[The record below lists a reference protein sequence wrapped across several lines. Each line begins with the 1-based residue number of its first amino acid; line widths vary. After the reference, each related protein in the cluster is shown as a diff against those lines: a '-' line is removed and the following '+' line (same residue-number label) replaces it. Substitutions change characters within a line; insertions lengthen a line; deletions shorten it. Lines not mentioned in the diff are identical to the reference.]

1 MNSDDKRGSGIP
13 RATYRV
19 QLHGGFDLAAA
30 EALLPHLAELGVS
43 HLYSSPLLKARP
55 GSTHGYDVIDPAS
68 LNPEIGDDAA
78 FERFCVHLRDLHLG
92 LLLDIV
98 PNHMGVLEA
107 DNPWWLDVL
116 AHGPASVHAAAFDIE
131 WTPPQRELHGKLLL
145 PVLGE
150 RYGAVLEAG
159 EISVRFE
166 PGAGRFELRYFK
178 HRFPIDPRDHAGLL
192 NSVPVPAQAGTAQR
206 TQLEALANGFAL
218 LPARD
223 DADPVRR
230 ASRQRDS
237 AALHAELSRLHAHEP
252 WAPAWLRACAE
263 ALQGQPG
270 DARSWDAL
278 DALLQRQAYRLA
290 HWRTAGDELNYRR
303 FFDINGLAGLRVEDD
318 AVFDALHERVLAWVA
333 AGRVDGLRIDHP
345 DGMADPEAYFRRLA
359 QRCAEVLAPPG
370 GAKRAPPPPEGVEST
385 RERPFVDSREAAGRP
400 GTTYLVAEKILGDDE
415 PWPRDWPLHGET
427 GYRFANQANAVFV
440 DGEQAAALDAVVE
453 AFTGA
458 PLNFEAE
465 LDAAKRAVMNQSLAA
480 DLRLLT
486 ERAHD
491 IALANRHTRDLT
503 RAGLSAAI
511 VAMAASFDVYRSY
524 VSPRGA
530 GPQDRARI
538 EKAAA
543 AARNRVRP
551 SLAGHVDFIRQLL
564 LQAPDEPDNPDPA
577 LRARQLAFVQR
588 LQQFTA
594 PVMAKSME
602 DTAFY
607 RHHRLVS
614 LNDVGGDPRR
624 FGLPV
629 PDFHAATL
637 QRLRETP
644 HTLLASSTH
653 DSKRSEDVRTR
664 LDVLSEMP
672 QRWAET
678 LQRWREL
685 AQTQWRIGGLAGL
698 PAASDELL
706 LFQTLAGVWPTELA
720 HSNSDSDS
728 DSDNSGSGSGS
739 EALAD
744 LRERVTTYMLK
755 AVREAKQHSSWL
767 DENDDYEQGLTR
779 CIELLLARLEPNPF
793 LSDMRRFVAEI
804 APFGCLNSLALVT
817 LKLTAPGVPD
827 IYQGCEDWRFMLVDP
842 DNRRPVDP
850 ARLRERLAQA
860 QAWANDPATLRTR
873 LRTEPLPGGLH
884 KLFITW
890 RLLQWRREAETL
902 LRDGDYLP
910 LEIEGPDARHVIA
923 FARVGPGGEASIT
936 IVPRLAWTLGE
947 GRIET
952 VLAHDWHDTAV
963 RWPADLAGDWR
974 DVLATPGPE
983 TAAGRDGTHS
993 VSAAADALPLGMLLA
1008 DGPIAVLHR
1017 AAR

>member
-1 MNSDDKRGSGIP
+1 MIAIP

-19 QLHGGFDLAAA
+19 QLHRGFDFQAA
-30 EALLPHLAELGVS
+30 EALLPHLAELGIS
-43 HLYSSPLLKARP
+43 HLYASPLLKARP
-55 GSTHGYDVIDPAS
+55 GSTHGYDVVDPTQ
-68 LNPEIGDDAA
+68 LNPEIGDEAA
-78 FERFCVHLRDLHLG
+78 FDRFCERLRALHLG

-116 AHGPASVHAAAFDIE
+116 AHGPASAHATAFDIE
-131 WTPPQRELHGKLLL
+131 WQPPQRELHGKLLL
-145 PVLGE
+145 PVLGQG
-150 RYGAVLEAG
+150 YGAVLESG
-159 EISVRFE
+159 EITARFE
-166 PGAGRFELRYFK
+166 PDPGRFELRYHA
-178 HRFPIDPRDHAGLL
+178 HRFPIDPRDHAALL
-192 NSVPVPAQAGTAQR
+192 RAAPPPAAMSTAQR
-206 TQLEALANGFAL
+206 TQLEALIEGFAL

-223 DADPVRR
+223 DVDPARR

-237 AALHAELSRLHAHEP
+237 AALQAELARLHADEP
-252 WAPAWLRACAE
+252 WAPAWLQACA
-263 ALQGQPG
+263 AQLQGQPG
-270 DARSWDAL
+270 DARSWDPM
-278 DALLQRQAYRLA
+278 DALLQRQAWRLA

-303 FFDINGLAGLRVEDD
+303 FFDINGLAGLRMEDD
-318 AVFDALHERVLAWVA
+318 AVFDAAHQRVLAWVA
-333 AGRVDGLRIDHP
+333 AGRVQGLRIDHP

-359 QRCAEVLAPPG
+359 ERCAAVAPPG
-370 GAKRAPPPPEGVEST
+370 SPA
-385 RERPFVDSREAAGRP
+385 
-400 GTTYLVAEKILGDDE
+400 TYLLAEKILGDDE

-440 DGEQAAALDAVVE
+440 DGEQAAAMDAVVE
-453 AFTGA
+453 AFTGT
-458 PLNFEAE
+458 PLNFDAE

-491 IALANRHTRDLT
+491 IALADRHTRDLT

-511 VAMAASFDVYRSY
+511 VAMAASFEVYRSY
-524 VSPRGA
+524 VSPRGV

-543 AARNRVRP
+543 AARGRVRP
-551 SLAGHVDFIRQLL
+551 SMAGYVDFIRQLL
-564 LQAPDEPDNPDPA
+564 LQSSPDEPVSNVTAGDHTVSEQTVSGRPAPAQPSSDDA
-577 LRARQLAFVQR
+577 LRSRRLAFVQR
-588 LQQFTA
+588 FQQFTA

-624 FGLPV
+624 FGLSV
-629 PDFHAATL
+629 ADFHAANL

-644 HTLLASSTH
+644 HTLLGSSTH

-685 AQTQWRIGGLAGL
+685 AQTQWRIGGLSGL
-698 PAASDELL
+698 PAPNDELL
-706 LFQTLAGVWPTELA
+706 LYQTLVGMWPT
-720 HSNSDSDS
+720 
-728 DSDNSGSGSGS
+728 G
-739 EALAD
+739 LAD
-744 LRERVTTYMLK
+744 DDGLRDVRERVTAYMLK

-793 LSDMRRFVAEI
+793 LSDLRRFVDEI

-827 IYQGCEDWRFMLVDP
+827 LYQGCEDWRFMLVDP
-842 DNRRPVDP
+842 DNRRPVDVMH
-850 ARLRERLAQA
+850 LRERLKQT
-860 QAWANDPATLRTR
+860 QAWASDTTPLRQR
-873 LRTEPLPGGLH
+873 LAGEPLPGGLH
-884 KLFITW
+884 KLFVTW
-890 RLLQWRREAETL
+890 RLLQWRRQAETL
-902 LRDGDYLP
+902 CRDGDYRP
-910 LEIEGPDARHVIA
+910 LEIEGPDARHLIA
-923 FARVGPGGEASIT
+923 FARVAANGEAAVT
-936 IVPRLAWTLGE
+936 LVPRLAWTLGA
-947 GRIET
+947 GRIDT
-952 VLAHDWHDTAV
+952 VLSHNWSGSVLH
-963 RWPADLAGDWR
+963 WPAELAGTWR
-974 DVLATPGPE
+974 EVLASPGPVSGPDDGGA
-983 TAAGRDGTHS
+983 THTIAAS
-993 VSAAADALPLGMLLA
+993 DALPLGPLLA
-1008 DGPIAVLHR
+1008 HGPIAVLHR
-1017 AAR
+1017 AGR

>member
-1 MNSDDKRGSGIP
+1 MTIP
-13 RATYRV
+13 RATYRM
-19 QLHGGFDLAAA
+19 QLHRGFDFDAA

-43 HLYSSPLLKARP
+43 HLYASPLLKARH
-55 GSTHGYDVIDPAS
+55 GSTHGYDVVDPTQ
-68 LNPEIGDDAA
+68 LNPEIGDEAA
-78 FERFCVHLRDLHLG
+78 FDRFCERLHGLRLG

-116 AHGPASVHAAAFDIE
+116 AHGPASAHAAAFDIE
-131 WTPPQRELHGKLLL
+131 WQPPQRELHGKLLL
-145 PVLGE
+145 PVLGQG
-150 RYGAVLEAG
+150 YGAVLESG
-159 EISVRFE
+159 EITARFE
-166 PGAGRFELRYFK
+166 PEAGRFELRYHA

-192 NSVPVPAQAGTAQR
+192 RAVPLPITISAAQR
-206 TQLEALANGFAL
+206 TQLEALAEGFAL

-223 DADPVRR
+223 DPDPARR

-237 AALHAELSRLHAHEP
+237 AALQAELQRLHATEP
-252 WAPAWLRACAE
+252 WAAAWLQACAGQ
-263 ALQGQPG
+263 LQGRAG
-270 DARSWDAL
+270 DPPSWDAM

-290 HWRTAGDELNYRR
+290 HWRAAGDELNYRR
-303 FFDINGLAGLRVEDD
+303 FFDINGLAALRMEDG
-318 AVFDALHERVLAWVA
+318 AVFDAAHQRVLAWVA
-333 AGRVDGLRIDHP
+333 EGRVQGLRIDHP
-345 DGMADPEAYFRRLA
+345 DGMADPDAYFRRLA
-359 QRCAEVLAPPG
+359 ERCAAL
-370 GAKRAPPPPEGVEST
+370 
-385 RERPFVDSREAAGRP
+385 RPDAA
-400 GTTYLVAEKILGDDE
+400 TYLVAEKILADDE
-415 PWPRDWPLHGET
+415 PWPREWPLHGET
-427 GYRFANQANAVFV
+427 GYRFANQANGLFV
-440 DGEQAAALDAVVE
+440 DTEQAAAMDAVVE
-453 AFTGA
+453 AFTGT
-458 PLNFEAE
+458 PLNFDAE

-511 VAMAASFDVYRSY
+511 VAVAASFDVYRSY

-530 GPQDRARI
+530 GAQDRARI

-543 AARNRVRP
+543 AARGRLRP
-551 SLAGHVDFIRQLL
+551 SLAAYVDFIRQLL
-564 LQAPDEPDNPDPA
+564 LQVPEDAAVAAAAAPTPVTAATSTPTSTATSTATAASTEDA
-577 LRARQLAFVQR
+577 QRTRRLAFVQR
-588 LQQFTA
+588 FQQFTA

-624 FGLPV
+624 FGLSV
-629 PDFHAATL
+629 ADFHAANL

-698 PAASDELL
+698 PAAGDELL
-706 LFQTLAGVWPTELA
+706 LFQTLVGLWPTELR
-720 HSNSDSDS
+720 DDEGLQ
-728 DSDNSGSGSGS
+728 DV
-739 EALAD
+739 
-744 LRERVTTYMLK
+744 RERVTDYMRK
-755 AVREAKQHSSWL
+755 AVREAKQYSSWL

-793 LSDMRRFVAEI
+793 LSDLRRFVAEI

-827 IYQGCEDWRFMLVDP
+827 LYQGCEDWRFMLVDP
-842 DNRRPVDP
+842 DNRRPVNP
-850 ARLRERLAQA
+850 LRLRERLKQA
-860 QAWANDPATLRTR
+860 QAWASDPGGVRQR
-873 LRTEPLPGGLH
+873 LRSEPLPGGLH

-890 RLLQWRREAETL
+890 RLLQCRRQAEAL
-902 LRDGDYLP
+902 FRDGDYRP
-910 LEIEGPDARHVIA
+910 LEAEGPGARHIVA
-923 FARVGPGGEASIT
+923 FARVAENGEAAFT
-936 IVPRLAWTLGE
+936 IVPRLAWTLGA
-947 GRIET
+947 GRLDNVLTHDWRDT
-952 VLAHDWHDTAV
+952 VL
-963 RWPADLAGDWR
+963 RWPAELAGEWR
-974 DVLATPGPE
+974 DVLASPGPVAVAGAYE
-983 TAAGRDGTHS
+983 GTYKLSLTADR
-993 VSAAADALPLGMLLA
+993 VPVAALLSG
-1008 DGPIAVLHR
+1008 GPVAVFHR
-1017 AAR
+1017 TSS

>member
-1 MNSDDKRGSGIP
+1 MIPHAHPGAIP
-13 RATYRV
+13 RATYRL

-55 GSTHGYDVIDPAS
+55 GSTHGYDVIDPTQ

-78 FERFCVHLRDLHLG
+78 FERFCARLRALHLG

-107 DNPWWLDVL
+107 ANPWWLDVL

-131 WTPPQRELHGKLLL
+131 WMPPQRELHGKLLL
-145 PVLGE
+145 PVLGQG
-150 RYGAVLEAG
+150 YGAVLEAG

-166 PGAGRFELRYFK
+166 PDAGRFELRYFN
-178 HRFPIDPRDHAGLL
+178 HRFPVDPRDHAGLL
-192 NSVPVPAQAGTAQR
+192 RGVPLPAQASGARR
-206 TQLEALANGFAL
+206 TQLEALAEGFAL

-223 DADPVRR
+223 DADPARR

-237 AALHAELSRLHAHEP
+237 AALHAELSRLHAQEP

-263 ALQGQPG
+263 QLQGQPG

-290 HWRTAGDELNYRR
+290 HWRAAGDELNYRR

-318 AVFDALHERVLAWVA
+318 AVFDAVHGRVLAWVA
-333 AGRVDGLRIDHP
+333 AGHVQGLRIDHP

-359 QRCAEVLAPPG
+359 ERCASV
-370 GAKRAPPPPEGVEST
+370 
-385 RERPFVDSREAAGRP
+385 REAAGGP
-400 GTTYLVAEKILGDDE
+400 GRGTYLVAEKILGDDE

-440 DGEQAAALDAVVE
+440 DSEQAAALDAVVE
-453 AFTGA
+453 AFIGA
-458 PLNFEAE
+458 PLNFDAE

-491 IALANRHTRDLT
+491 IALADRHTRDLT

-511 VAMAASFDVYRSY
+511 VAMAASFDAYRSY
-524 VSPRGA
+524 VNPRGV
-530 GPQDRARI
+530 GPLDRARI

-551 SLAGHVDFIRQLL
+551 SLVGHVDFIRQLM
-564 LQAPDEPDNPDPA
+564 LQVPDESGAPGQADPA
-577 LRARQLAFVQR
+577 LRARQLAFVHR

-624 FGLPV
+624 FGLSV
-629 PDFHAATL
+629 ADFHAANL
-637 QRLRETP
+637 QRLRDMP

-664 LDVLSEMP
+664 LDVLSEIP
-672 QRWAET
+672 QRWSET

-698 PAASDELL
+698 PAANDELL
-706 LFQTLAGVWPTELA
+706 LYQTLVGACPADLA
-720 HSNSDSDS
+720 DD
-728 DSDNSGSGSGS
+728 
-739 EALAD
+739 EALQD
-744 LRERVTTYMLK
+744 LRERVGAYMLK

-779 CIELLLARLEPNPF
+779 CVEVLLARLEPNPF
-793 LSDMRRFVAEI
+793 LSDLRRFVAEI

-827 IYQGCEDWRFMLVDP
+827 FYQGCEDWRFMLVDP

-850 ARLRERLAQA
+850 VRLRERLAQA
-860 QAWANDPATLRTR
+860 RAWANDPAALRAR

-890 RLLQWRREAETL
+890 RLLQWRREAEVL
-902 LRDGDYLP
+902 LRDGDYRP
-910 LEIEGPDARHVIA
+910 LDIEGPHARHAIA
-923 FARVGPGGEASIT
+923 FARVGPHDEASIT
-936 IVPRLAWTLGE
+936 IVPRLAWTLGD
-947 GRIET
+947 GRIDT
-952 VLAHDWHDTAV
+952 VLAHDWQETAL
-963 RWPADLAGDWR
+963 RWPAELAGDWR
-974 DVLATPGPE
+974 DVLASPWP
-983 TAAGRDGTHS
+983 ADGGGLECTHS
-993 VSAAADALPLGMLLA
+993 VPPVADTLPIGALLA
-1008 DGPIAVLHR
+1008 GGPIAVLHR
-1017 AAR
+1017 APR

>member
-1 MNSDDKRGSGIP
+1 MNDDDANAIP

-19 QLHGGFDLAAA
+19 QLHGGFDFAAA

-43 HLYSSPLLKARP
+43 HLYSSPLLKAKP
-55 GSTHGYDVIDPAS
+55 GSTHGYDVIDPAQ

-78 FERFCVHLRDLHLG
+78 FQHFCARLRALGLG

-116 AHGPASVHAAAFDIE
+116 AHGPASAHAAAFDIE
-131 WTPPQRELHGKLLL
+131 WTPPQHELHGKLLL

-150 RYGAVLEAG
+150 RYGAVLEGG
-159 EISVRFE
+159 EITARFE
-166 PGAGRFELRYFK
+166 PCPGRFELRYFK
-178 HRFPIDPRDHAGLL
+178 HRFPVDPRDHAELL
-192 NSVPVPAQAGTAQR
+192 RSVPLPAQAGTAAR
-206 TQLEALANGFAL
+206 TQINALADAFAL

-223 DADPVRR
+223 DPDPVRR
-230 ASRQRDS
+230 AGRRRDC
-237 AALHAELSRLHAHEP
+237 AELHAEMSRLHSRES
-252 WAPAWLRACAE
+252 WAPAWLQACAE
-263 ALQGQPG
+263 QLQGRP
-270 DARSWDAL
+270 DDPRSWDRL
-278 DALLQRQAYRLA
+278 DTLLQRQAYRLA
-290 HWRTAGDELNYRR
+290 HWRAAGDELNYRR
-303 FFDINGLAGLRVEDD
+303 FFDINGLAGLRVEED

-333 AGRVDGLRIDHP
+333 DGRVHGLRIDHP
-345 DGMADPEAYFRRLA
+345 DGMADPEAYFHRLA
-359 QRCAEVLAPPG
+359 QRCNDV
-370 GAKRAPPPPEGVEST
+370 
-385 RERPFVDSREAAGRP
+385 REAAGRP

-427 GYRFANQANAVFV
+427 GYRFANQANAVLV
-440 DGEQAAALDAVVE
+440 DEQQAAALDAVVE

-458 PLNFEAE
+458 PLDFDTE
-465 LDAAKRAVMNQSLAA
+465 LGTAKRAVMNQSLAA

-491 IALANRHTRDLT
+491 IALADRHTRDLT

-524 VSPRGA
+524 VSARGV
-530 GPQDRARI
+530 GQPDRARI

-551 SLAGHVDFIRQLL
+551 SLAGHVDFIRQLM
-564 LQAPDEPDNPDPA
+564 LQAPGDTGDGA
-577 LRARQLAFVQR
+577 LRVRQLAFLQR
-588 LQQFTA
+588 FQQFTA

-624 FGLPV
+624 FGLAV
-629 PDFHAATL
+629 ADFHAATL
-637 QRLRETP
+637 QRQRETP

-653 DSKRSEDVRTR
+653 DSKRSEDVRAR

-672 QRWAET
+672 ERWAGT
-678 LQRWREL
+678 LTRWREL
-685 AQTQWRIGGLAGL
+685 AHTQWRIGGLAGL
-698 PAASDELL
+698 PAPNDELL
-706 LFQTLAGVWPTELA
+706 LYQTLVGAWPTELA
-720 HSNSDSDS
+720 DD
-728 DSDNSGSGSGS
+728 G
-739 EALAD
+739 ALQD
-744 LRERVTTYMLK
+744 LRERVTAYMLK

-779 CIELLLARLEPNPF
+779 CIELLLSRLEPNPF
-793 LSDMRRFVAEI
+793 LSDLRRFVAEI

-850 ARLRERLAQA
+850 AHLRERLAQA
-860 QAWANDPATLRTR
+860 RAWTSEPATLRTR
-873 LRTEPLPGGLH
+873 LSSDPLPGGLH
-884 KLFITW
+884 KLFVTW
-890 RLLQWRREAETL
+890 RLLQWRREAAAL
-902 LRDGDYLP
+902 FRDGDYRP
-910 LEIEGPDARHVIA
+910 LELEGPDARHVIA
-923 FARVGPGGEASIT
+923 FARVGPHGDAAII

-947 GRIET
+947 GRFEN
-952 VLAHDWHDTAV
+952 VLAHAWHDTAV

-974 DVLATPGPE
+974 DVLASPGPQA
-983 TAAGRDGTHS
+983 AAGHHGARS
-993 VSAAADALPLGMLLA
+993 LSAAADALPLGTLLA
-1008 DGPIAVLHR
+1008 AGPIAVLHR
-1017 AAR
+1017 AAT

>member
-1 MNSDDKRGSGIP
+1 MTDPDHPGAIP

-19 QLHGGFDLAAA
+19 QLHGGFDFAAA

-55 GSTHGYDVIDPAS
+55 GSTHGYDVIDPS
-68 LNPEIGDDAA
+68 QLNPEIGDDAA
-78 FERFCVHLRDLHLG
+78 FDHFCARLRALNLG

-116 AHGPASVHAAAFDIE
+116 AHGPASAHAAAFDIE
-131 WTPPQRELHGKLLL
+131 WAPPQRELHGKLLL
-145 PVLGE
+145 PVLGQG
-150 RYGAVLEAG
+150 YGAVLEAG
-159 EISVRFE
+159 EISVRFA
-166 PGAGRFELRYFK
+166 PDPGRFELRYFK
-178 HRFPIDPRDHAGLL
+178 HRFPIDPRDHAELL
-192 NSVPVPAQAGTAQR
+192 RSVPMPAAAGAAQR
-206 TQLEALANGFAL
+206 TQVDALAEGFAL

-223 DADPVRR
+223 DRDPARR

-237 AALHAELSRLHAHEP
+237 AALQAELARLHAQEP
-252 WAPAWLRACAE
+252 WAPAWLQACGDQ
-263 ALQGQPG
+263 LQGRPG
-270 DARSWDAL
+270 DARSWDRL
-278 DALLQRQAYRLA
+278 DALLQHQAYHLA
-290 HWRTAGDELNYRR
+290 HWRAAGDELNYRR
-303 FFDINGLAGLRVEDD
+303 FFDINGLAGLRMEDD
-318 AVFDALHERVLAWVA
+318 AVFDAAHERVLAWVA
-333 AGRVDGLRIDHP
+333 DGQVQGLRIDHP
-345 DGMADPEAYFRRLA
+345 DGMADPEAYFHRLA
-359 QRCAEVLAPPG
+359 RRCAAV
-370 GAKRAPPPPEGVEST
+370 
-385 RERPFVDSREAAGRP
+385 REAAGLP
-400 GTTYLVAEKILGDDE
+400 GPGTYLVAEKILGDDE

-427 GYRFANQANAVFV
+427 GYRFANQANGVLV
-440 DGEQAAALDAVVE
+440 DEEQAAAMDAVAE

-458 PLNFEAE
+458 PLNFDAE
-465 LDAAKRAVMNQSLAA
+465 LDGAKRAVMNQSLAA

-551 SLAGHVDFIRQLL
+551 SLAGHVDFVRQLM
-564 LQAPDEPDNPDPA
+564 LQATDEADPA
-577 LRARQLAFVQR
+577 LRALQLAFVQR

-607 RHHRLVS
+607 RHHRLIA

-624 FGLPV
+624 FGLSV
-629 PDFHAATL
+629 ADFHAANL
-637 QRLRETP
+637 QRLREMP
-644 HTLLASSTH
+644 HTLLGSSTH
-653 DSKRSEDVRTR
+653 DSKRSEDVRAR

-672 QRWAET
+672 ARWAEA
-678 LQRWREL
+678 LSRWREL

-698 PAASDELL
+698 PAPNDELL
-706 LFQTLAGVWPTELA
+706 LYQTLVGICPT
-720 HSNSDSDS
+720 D
-728 DSDNSGSGSGS
+728 
-739 EALAD
+739 LAD
-744 LRERVTTYMLK
+744 EQALQDVRERVIAYMLK
-755 AVREAKQHSSWL
+755 AIREAKQYSSWL
-767 DENDDYEQGLTR
+767 EENDDYEQGLTR

-793 LSDMRRFVAEI
+793 LSDLRRFVAEV
-804 APFGCLNSLALVT
+804 APFGCLNSLSLVT

-850 ARLRERLAQA
+850 DHLRVRLQQAR
-860 QAWANDPATLRTR
+860 AWASEPATLRER

-890 RLLQWRREAETL
+890 RLLQFRRQAEAL
-902 LRDGDYLP
+902 FRDGDYRP
-910 LEIEGPDARHVIA
+910 LEVVGRDARHVIA
-923 FARVGPGGEASIT
+923 FARVAPNGEASVT
-936 IVPRLAWTLGE
+936 LVPRLGWTLGE
-947 GRIET
+947 GRIGQL
-952 VLAHDWHDTAV
+952 LAHDWHDTAL
-963 RWPADLAGDWR
+963 RWPAELGGDWR
-974 DVLATPGPE
+974 DVLAGPVPT
-983 TAAGRDGTHS
+983 TAAGPPGES
-993 VSAAADALPLGMLLA
+993 PLAATATATATADLVPLTTLLA
-1008 DGPIAVLHR
+1008 GGPIAVLHR
-1017 AAR
+1017 AGGMADGH

>member
-1 MNSDDKRGSGIP
+1 MTPDDDRSAIP

-19 QLHGGFDLAAA
+19 QLHAGFHFAAA
-30 EALLPHLAELGVS
+30 EPLLTHLAELGVS

-55 GSTHGYDVIDPAS
+55 GSSHGYDVIDPAL

-78 FERFCVHLRDLHLG
+78 FDRFCARLRTLRLG

-116 AHGPASVHAAAFDIE
+116 AHGPASAHAAAFDIE

-150 RYGAVLEAG
+150 RYGAVLEGG
-159 EISVRFE
+159 EITVCFE
-166 PGAGRFELRYFK
+166 PAAGRFELRYFR

-192 NSVPVPAQAGTAQR
+192 RSVPLPAHVGTAQR
-206 TQLEALANGFAL
+206 TQLEALADGFAL

-223 DADPVRR
+223 DADPARR

-237 AALHAELSRLHAHEP
+237 AALHAELSRLHAREP
-252 WAPAWLRACAE
+252 WAPAWLEACAGQ
-263 ALQGQPG
+263 LQGQPG

-278 DALLQRQAYRLA
+278 DRLLQRQAYHLA
-290 HWRTAGDELNYRR
+290 HWRAAGDELNYRR

-333 AGRVDGLRIDHP
+333 DGRVQGLRIDHP

-359 QRCAEVLAPPG
+359 DRCAAV
-370 GAKRAPPPPEGVEST
+370 
-385 RERPFVDSREAAGRP
+385 REAAGRP
-400 GTTYLVAEKILGDDE
+400 GTGTYLVAEKILGDDE
-415 PWPRDWPLHGET
+415 SWPRDWPLHGET

-440 DGEQAAALDAVVE
+440 DSEQAAALDAVVE
-453 AFTGA
+453 AFTGT
-458 PLNFEAE
+458 PLNFDAE
-465 LDAAKRAVMNQSLAA
+465 LDAAKRAVMSQSLAA

-491 IALANRHTRDLT
+491 IALADRHTRDLT

-524 VSPRGA
+524 VSPRGI

-551 SLAGHVDFIRQLL
+551 SLAGHIDFIRRLM
-564 LQAPDEPDNPDPA
+564 LQAPDESDAPDPA
-577 LRARQLAFVQR
+577 LRARELAFVQR

-624 FGLPV
+624 FGLSV

-644 HTLLASSTH
+644 HTLLGSSTH

-685 AQTQWRIGGLAGL
+685 AHTQWRIGGLAGL
-698 PAASDELL
+698 PAANDELL
-706 LFQTLAGVWPTELA
+706 LYQTLVGAWPTELT
-720 HSNSDSDS
+720 DD
-728 DSDNSGSGSGS
+728 
-739 EALAD
+739 EALQD
-744 LRERVTTYMLK
+744 LRERVTAYMLK

-767 DENDDYEQGLTR
+767 DENDDYQQGLTR

-793 LSDMRRFVAEI
+793 LSDLRRFVAEI

-860 QAWANDPATLRTR
+860 RAWANEPGTLGTR
-873 LRTEPLPGGLH
+873 LRNEPLAGGLH

-890 RLLQWRREAETL
+890 RLLQWRRGAEAL
-902 LRDGDYLP
+902 LRDGDYRP

-923 FARVGPGGEASIT
+923 FARVGPNEEASIT

-947 GRIET
+947 GRFEN
-952 VLAHDWHDTAV
+952 VLAHDWRETAV
-963 RWPADLAGDWR
+963 RWPAELAGDWR
-974 DVLATPGPE
+974 DVLA
-983 TAAGRDGTHS
+983 AAGPGTNGGHGGTRS
-993 VSAAADALPLGMLLA
+993 VSAAANALPLGLLLA